1 MKGLHI
7 TDALGLLAYFFCGYA
22 ALLVMWTV
30 WKKERPKH
38 AERWMKFLL
47 TARTKKDKF
56 DDGMARWWPL
66 WFCVLLAGGTAY
78 GMLSLINAPVEEHH
92 VAVYGQLDNGDWA
105 MSSDEEGKFAYRPCP
120 DFDAAPM
127 LKKGIGFVA
136 PRAAWDQLPTC
147 RSIRK
152 RGRGFFWRDQNWHYI
167 HIKEY

>member
-66 WFCVLLAGGTAY
+66 AAAICWFIGAGAIFYQYDVAETLY
-78 GMLSLINAPVEEHH
+78 GIDGSGGP
-92 VAVYGQLDNGDWA
+92 YQW
-105 MSSDEEGKFAYRPCP
+105 P
-120 DFDAAPM
+120 
-127 LKKGIGFVA
+127 
-136 PRAAWDQLPTC
+136 W
-147 RSIRK
+147 
-152 RGRGFFWRDQNWHYI
+152 
-167 HIKEY
+167 